1 MCTKYISMWNLKKK
15 PYQLQGLSLSVKHD
29 YFTGENGEDSSS
41 SSEDWQDER
50 DLRDWAKIQHRSLSM
65 EDNKSTTTK
74 SSEFGLIP
82 HSAELHRPV
91 SYTEIKQE
99 KTDKIIKAGAM
110 GTVER

>member
-1 MCTKYISMWNLKKK
+1 
-15 PYQLQGLSLSVKHD
+15 
-29 YFTGENGEDSSS
+29 
-41 SSEDWQDER
+41 
-50 DLRDWAKIQHRSLSM
+50 M